1 MARHPARFLFCAALL
16 WFTSP
21 ATVDAVQFDVRGN
34 WQINLDCDPTA
45 TASLF
50 WLLDEDIANGG
61 ITASWGDCGTFE
73 VPGAIRK
80 PSSCVYP
87 SPLVGQVDGT
97 DFELAASGFFPP
109 IRTSPSSPSRSSR
122 AAPQVGLSPRTT

>member
-1 MARHPARFLFCAALL
+1 VARYPARFLFCAALL

-34 WQINLDCDPTA
+34 WQINLDCDLTA

-61 ITASWGDCGTFE
+61 ITASYADCRTFE
-73 VPGAIRK
+73 VPGAIRT
-80 PSSCVYP
+80 PSSCVFP

-97 DFELAASGFFPP
+97 DFELPASGFFQP